1 MNRRY
6 RDFPYNPCSHTCT
19 DIFNINI
26 PLKNGVTTV
35 LWTPGT
41 AQIWEGIEDSWGD
54 LEDSEEEDED
64 ESGSNEAIFLD
75 SIKMDTGLE
84 VSNTG
89 TQDTPYSALKQW
101 RRRNDHFS
109 YFKKIRTHTIIATQ
123 IKAPSDKAVD
133 NRKKKRPVN

>member
-1 MNRRY
+1 MY
-6 RDFPYNPCSHTCT
+6 RCLQYQHPPQEWCYDS
-19 DIFNINI
+19 
-26 PLKNGVTTV
+26 V

-41 AQIWEGIEDSWGD
+41 AQIGEGIEDSWGD

-75 SIKMDTGLE
+75 SIKMNTGLE
-84 VSNTG
+84 VSNIG

-101 RRRNDHFS
+101 RRNDHFS

-123 IKAPSDKAVD
+123 VKAPSDKAVD